1 MNLVE
6 KALYKW
12 IIIVIIIIIIIIIKR
27 FATHKKSNFEVR
39 SRTTQ
44 EDLIT
49 AMTAFVDN
57 SSLDASERNSMA
69 ITLNI
74 HTKSH
79 TARGRPTPKNCV
91 FRRGREPSRIPEVKY
106 SETSQKRGRKLKKFV
121 YERIHLSIPKSS
133 RLRGYVEARGVT
145 KNVCNIVGR
154 GDWFSKSPL
163 RTMCSPTDV
172 RFSHYILLKKIN

>member
-1 MNLVE
+1 LNLVE

-91 FRRGREPSRIPEVKY
+91 FRRDREPSRIPEA
-106 SETSQKRGRKLKKFV
+106 TLK
-121 YERIHLSIPKSS
+121 
-133 RLRGYVEARGVT
+133 RLRRGEG
-145 KNVCNIVGR
+145 N
-154 GDWFSKSPL
+154 
-163 RTMCSPTDV
+163 
-172 RFSHYILLKKIN
+172 